1 MCVLGLAGSRK
12 PKSKK
17 VNVRRMLTLHAPWLH
32 REWTGRTTDLDSGE
46 QKFQKSGIYS
56 LHVKKSLHVSLQ
68 VYTAESCLVKNGEA
82 GPLRLVLWLCN
93 TIL

>member
-32 REWTGRTTDLDSGE
+32 REWTGRTTDLDRMESKVRAHRHPE
-46 QKFQKSGIYS
+46 VKVDALQNHQK
-56 LHVKKSLHVSLQ
+56 
-68 VYTAESCLVKNGEA
+68 
-82 GPLRLVLWLCN
+82 PRLSRRGVGAVLPEGARSFGAPRVL
-93 TIL
+93 